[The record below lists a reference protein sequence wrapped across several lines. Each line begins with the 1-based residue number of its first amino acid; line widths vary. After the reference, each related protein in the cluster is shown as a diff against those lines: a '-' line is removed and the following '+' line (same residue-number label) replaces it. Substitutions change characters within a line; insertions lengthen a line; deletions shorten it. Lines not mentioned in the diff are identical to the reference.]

1 MHPKIHRRRATVL
14 TTQLAEFDRDLKD
27 VCTSLAQRVRLAGSL
42 CLGEEEA
49 KSLER
54 QFQISVDQVLR
65 MPAASEDGRIARRAL
80 IQKLVEL
87 EKYLES
93 LFHATLA
100 KADLDARPQQELTEC
115 RQNLD
120 RIKALEYR

>member
-14 TTQLAEFDRDLKD
+14 TKQLAAFDRDLRA
-27 VCTSLAQRVRLAGSL
+27 VCSSLAQRVRLAGSL
-42 CLGEEEA
+42 CIGEEEA
-49 KSLER
+49 KNLER
-54 QFQISVDQVLR
+54 QFQLSVDQVIR
-65 MPAASEDGRIARRAL
+65 IPAASEEGSFARRAL

-87 EKYLES
+87 ETYLES
-93 LFHATLA
+93 LFHATWA
-100 KADLDARPQQELTEC
+100 KAELDSRSQRELYEC